1 MSSSAT
7 KPLQSGLRNVHF
19 GLTVET
25 GTIGP
30 APTAGSARG
39 EGRRWSRVLQ
49 ASYCPQPAKLTCEPL
64 AAIRNYFR
72 RAACCAHAAA
82 GR

>member
-49 ASYCPQPAKLTCEPL
+49 GIVLSAASEADVRAPGSDPKLL
-64 AAIRNYFR
+64 
-72 RAACCAHAAA
+72 
-82 GR
+82 